1 MRKVWVPV
9 FLILILLG
17 GPGILTA
24 AVELPDLRKPTRI
37 GADTG
42 RLFVVDGASI
52 LIYSLK
58 DFSLIHTFGG
68 MGEGPGELKG
78 DFSFLE
84 IRGNQVLVYS
94 QGRLSWFS
102 RDGAFIRQKA
112 DPSLG
117 LNYRMVGEGF
127 VGMKLV
133 REPEGIFFGIFLFDA
148 NLKKV
153 KELYRYRHPFFGKR
167 ERGRVNAVE
176 VRFSSYPVYDQ
187 NIYLDQEDGCI
198 RVYDSRGEEL
208 RTICPELQKVPIT
221 ASHQKRFLDFWR
233 TGLRE
238 EYKLF
243 KNRLEFPDYFPLIR
257 DFLVADGHLYVLTYR
272 EQEENS
278 ELLVLDLQ
286 GKLLKRLWV
295 PMQNV
300 NPLLPHLFSRYTIH
314 NHKLYF
320 LRDNEETETW
330 EVEVIPLDS
339 TVEQKG

>member
-9 FLILILLG
+9 FLILILLV

-37 GADTG
+37 VADSD

-58 DFSLIHTFGG
+58 DFSLLRKFGG

-78 DFSFLE
+78 LFSFLE

-94 QGRLSWFS
+94 PGRLSWFS
-102 RDGAFIRQKA
+102 RDGVFIRQKT

-117 LNYRMVGEGF
+117 LNYRMVEEGF

-133 REPEGIFFGIFLFDA
+133 REPDGIYFGIFLFDA

-153 KELYRYRHPFFGKR
+153 KEFYRYRHPFFGKR
-167 ERGRVNAVE
+167 ERGKVNAVE
-176 VRFSSYPVYDQ
+176 VRFSSYQVNADK
-187 NIYLDQEDGCI
+187 IYLDQADGCI
-198 RVYDSRGEEL
+198 RVYDHRGEAL
-208 RTICPELQKVPIT
+208 RTICPALQKVPIT
-221 ASHQKRFLDFWR
+221 AGHQKRFLDFWR
-233 TGLRE
+233 TGLKE
-238 EYKLF
+238 EYKVF
-243 KNRLEFPDYFPLIR
+243 GERLEFPDYFPLIR

-272 EQEENS
+272 EREENS

-286 GKLLKRLWV
+286 GKLQKRLWV
-295 PMQNV
+295 PMQKV
-300 NPLLPHLFSRYTIH
+300 NPLLPHLFSLYTIH
-314 NHKLYF
+314 NHKLYI

-330 EVEVIPLDS
+330 EIEVTNLN
-339 TVEQKG
+339 